1 MGRADNEAPFRLPD
15 AAVVKKYEA
24 TLVKEI
30 GPSFDHKDV
39 KARHLLVDVTSSHV
53 SAWNLRCSRLFAKA
67 YVALGNAKTTD
78 IKKVMSLFQGQIKG
92 MKKAHSKLTRD
103 MLPPEGRAK
112 LAKDATRQRE
122 YSRVREVSFKSNVL
136 PLYLPLL
143 TSTQVGLT

>member
-39 KARHLLVDVTSSHV
+39 KAGHLLVDVTSSHV